1 MKENWV
7 IAAKRADFNAIGE
20 AFHIDP
26 VIARLIRNRDVTG
39 EEEIRRYLSGTL
51 EDLADPFSMKG
62 VPEAVSLLLSFIR
75 EKRRIRIIG
84 DYDIDGVMSSY
95 ILLKGL
101 RQLGADADVRI
112 PERIRD
118 GYGLN
123 ENLVRQAAE
132 DGAEV
137 LITCDNGISAAEQI
151 RLAGEL
157 GLRTIVT
164 DHHEVPFE
172 TDPDAGI
179 SERREADSQ
188 EGRRRYLLPPADAV
202 IDPRQEDCAYPFKK
216 LCGAGVVFQLMRAL
230 YREAGADPA
239 RVIRFLP
246 YAAMATVGD
255 VMDLTGENRILVKE
269 GLAALAHTDSPGLQ
283 ELILQNDLEPGQ
295 VDAWHIG
302 FVIGPCLN
310 ASGRLDTAER
320 ALRLLLAED
329 RAEAAR
335 LAGDLISLNASRKAM
350 TEQGVEEAVS
360 LVDGSALGRDR
371 VLVVYLPDCHESI
384 AGIIAGRLREHY
396 YRPAFVLTRAEEGV
410 KGSGRSIEA
419 YSMFEE
425 LSGCRELLTRFGG
438 HPMAAGLSLPEEN
451 IEAFRKKINEQCSL
465 TEEELTPKRVI
476 DIAMPFS
483 YLSEELIRQ
492 IGLLR
497 PFGKGNSKPVFAQK
511 DLQVRDLRIVG
522 RNRNVVRMQLS
533 DAAGRCIPAV
543 FFGEAG
549 EFRNYVQTHDRI
561 AVIYYPEVN
570 EWQGRRT
577 MQLSIVSYR

>member
-7 IAAKRADFNAIGE
+7 VAAKRADFNAIGE

-51 EDLADPFSMKG
+51 EDLADPLCMKG

-84 DYDIDGVMSSY
+84 DYDIDGIMSSY

-188 EGRRRYLLPPADAV
+188 EGRRHYLLPPADAV

-230 YREAGADPA
+230 YRGAGADPA
-239 RVIRFLP
+239 LAARFLP
-246 YAAMATVGD
+246 YAAIATVGD

-269 GLAALAHTDSPGLQ
+269 GLAALARTDSPGLQ
-283 ELILQNDLEPGQ
+283 ELILQNDLEPDQ

-350 TEQGVEEAVS
+350 TEKGVEEAVS
-360 LVDGSALGRDR
+360 LVDGSALKRDR

-384 AGIIAGRLREHY
+384 AGIIAGRLKEHY
-396 YRPAFVLTRAEEGV
+396 HRPTFVLTRAEEGV

-483 YLSEELIRQ
+483 YLSEKLIRQ

-511 DLQVRDLRIVG
+511 DLQVRNLRIVG
-522 RNRNVVRMQLS
+522 KNRNVVRMQLS
-533 DAAGRCIPAV
+533 DAAGRSVPAV

-549 EFRNYVQTHDRI
+549 EFRDYVQSHDRI